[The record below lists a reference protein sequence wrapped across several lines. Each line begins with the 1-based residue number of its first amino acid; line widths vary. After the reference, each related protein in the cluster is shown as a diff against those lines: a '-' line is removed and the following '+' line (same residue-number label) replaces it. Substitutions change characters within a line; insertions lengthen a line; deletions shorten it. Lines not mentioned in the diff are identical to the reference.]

1 MIADQ
6 FRAVSEIGHDR
17 ADRVKGA
24 RQKTPFLLTVCVGL
38 AVGVEMD
45 ETPGV
50 RVVESPRRH
59 ARDHV
64 VIVDEAVIYAAEFE
78 SDIVAEIV
86 QAHAGLAEGVE
97 TIEREQCFGIVR
109 ASPACEDG
117 KRAPEAVA
125 GDPQSS
131 ARPGASFL

>member
-1 MIADQ
+1 
-6 FRAVSEIGHDR
+6 
-17 ADRVKGA
+17 
-24 RQKTPFLLTVCVGL
+24 
-38 AVGVEMD
+38 MD

-97 TIEREQCFGIVR
+97 TIERE
-109 ASPACEDG
+109 
-117 KRAPEAVA
+117 
-125 GDPQSS
+125 
-131 ARPGASFL
+131 

>member
-1 MIADQ
+1 
-6 FRAVSEIGHDR
+6 
-17 ADRVKGA
+17 
-24 RQKTPFLLTVCVGL
+24 
-38 AVGVEMD
+38 MD

-78 SDIVAEIV
+78 FDIVAEIV

-117 KRAPEAVA
+117 KRPPRLWPVIHKVRRVPAPAFFN
-125 GDPQSS
+125 SLRMLS
-131 ARPGASFL
+131 AQLSRSEL